1 MGMCATVRAVQEA
14 GRRSD
19 YKAVSCSHFARVTL
33 HKWQEVPLR
42 RRDVAFRIHFQLRAT
57 RSDQPFPP
65 CQDFGQ
71 RRLAGYKNARATT
84 VRRLDGFLDMMKAL
98 YCSLNGPFTYSF
110 RCNDSRTAAISR
122 RTRSLLATSL

>member
-19 YKAVSCSHFARVTL
+19 YKAVSCSHFAHVTL

-42 RRDVAFRIHFQLRAT
+42 RRDAAFGNHFHLRAT
-57 RSDQPFPP
+57 RSSQPFPP

-71 RRLAGYKNARATT
+71 RRSVGYKDARATT
-84 VRRLDGFLDMMKAL
+84 VHRSHGLLDMMKAL
-98 YCSLNGPFTYSF
+98 YHCLNGPFSYSF